1 MCVAVPR
8 EVTRVWDDRAEVLVD
23 GQPREVVCAGLPG
36 LQTGDFVLLHA
47 DAAIERLSPV
57 EARETLD
64 FLAAM
69 EAMLDDPESAADLF
83 AFTQPA
89 AEPDTSRD
97 EEEAAS
103 V

>member
-8 EVTRVWDDRAEVLVD
+8 EVVRVWDDRAEVLVD

-36 LQTGDFVLLHA
+36 LQPGEFVLLHA
-47 DAAIERLSPV
+47 DAAIERLSAA
-57 EARETLD
+57 EAHETLD

-83 AFTQPA
+83 AFAPSTP
-89 AEPDTSRD
+89 ESD
-97 EEEAAS
+97 
-103 V
+103 